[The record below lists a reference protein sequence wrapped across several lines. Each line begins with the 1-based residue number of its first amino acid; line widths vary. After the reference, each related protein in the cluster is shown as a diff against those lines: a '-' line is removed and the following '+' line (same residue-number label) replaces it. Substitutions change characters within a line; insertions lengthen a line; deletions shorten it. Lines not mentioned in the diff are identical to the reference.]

1 MEITG
6 EYIFKITMSMIDEM
20 LTSGQLDEAAVAE
33 YRAKTPTLL
42 TMLQS
47 ELIGIENRYRK
58 REEYIHPVPI
68 ESLDQTFQVDDIKAV
83 DLLTN
88 GLAAHLMLH
97 EDKTLANFFEQRYEE
112 MKGIFLKP
120 TPRKPETREDLYD
133 AKLSY

>member
-6 EYIFKITMSMIDEM
+6 DYIFKLTMSMIDEM
-20 LTSGQLDEAAVAE
+20 LSSGELDEQAVAE
-33 YRAKTPTLL
+33 YRAKAPTLL

-58 REEYIHPVPI
+58 REEYIHPVII
-68 ESLDQTFQVDDIKAV
+68 ESLDQAFQVDDIKAV
-83 DLLTN
+83 DLLSN

-112 MKGIFLKP
+112 MKGMFLKP
-120 TPRKPETREDLYD
+120 TPRIPETREDVYD
-133 AKLSY
+133 ATLSY